1 MDHVIWHDVEC
12 GSYAADFAFWR
23 GLAADRPDPA
33 APVLD
38 LGAGTGRVT
47 LDLASVGVT
56 VHALDYDR
64 VLLDALRERAD
75 AARVGE
81 RVVTHEGD
89 ARDFALRAKGEGG
102 GEGEALRFDLILA
115 PMQTVQLLGGAEG
128 RARLLASVRDHLTPG
143 GLFAAAIAHHI
154 DAFDEDA
161 FVPVPDV
168 REVGGVVYASRP
180 TAIRED
186 ADGYVLERLRER
198 VDTTGERT
206 TSEDRIRLD
215 RLTAA
220 AFEEEARRAGF
231 TVELRATI
239 GETADHVGSEV
250 AMLRA

>member
-38 LGAGTGRVT
+38 LGAGTGRVA
-47 LDLASVGVT
+47 LDLAAVGVS
-56 VHALDYDR
+56 VHALDFDA
-64 VLLDALRERAD
+64 VLLRALEERARGLGVTD
-75 AARVGE
+75 RI
-81 RVVTHEGD
+81 VTHEGD
-89 ARDFALRAKGEGG
+89 ARDFDLGDT
-102 GEGEALRFDLILA
+102 RFDLILA
-115 PMQTVQLLGGAEG
+115 PMQTVQLLGGADG
-128 RARLLASVRDHLTPG
+128 RARLLASVRKHLVPG

-168 REVGGVVYASRP
+168 REIDGVVYASRP

-198 VDTTGERT
+198 VGTDGGRT
-206 TSEDRIRLD
+206 VSEDRIRLD

-220 AFEEEARRAGF
+220 AFEEEARRARF

-239 GETADHVGSEV
+239 GETSDHVGSEV

>member
-12 GSYAADFAFWR
+12 GSYAADLPFLR
-23 GLAADRPDPA
+23 ELAATRPDPA

-38 LGAGTGRVT
+38 LGAGTGRVA
-47 LDLASVGVT
+47 LDLAALGVT
-56 VHALDYDR
+56 VHALDFDA
-64 VLLDALRERAD
+64 VLLDALRERA
-75 AARVGE
+75 AERGLTA
-81 RVVTHEGD
+81 RVVTHEAD
-89 ARDFALRAKGEGG
+89 ARDFDLGDR
-102 GEGEALRFDLILA
+102 RFDLILA
-115 PMQTVQLLGGAEG
+115 PMQTVQLLGGADG
-128 RARLLASVRDHLTPG
+128 RARLLASVLRHLAPG

-186 ADGYVLERLRER
+186 ADGFVLERLRER

-231 TVELRATI
+231 AVERRATI